1 MEYVL
6 DERGERVP
14 LIDPETGRQ
23 KTDKRGRRQWK
34 RTSVSLNPLDR
45 KAKLKALRESWANTC
60 NARLDETARI
70 DHRSLEDQG
79 ATSNPPSTR
88 DTPPGP
94 SNGPGA
100 SARGARPTVRSGA
113 ATAC

>member
-45 KAKLKALRESWANTC
+45 KAKPRTGEGP
-60 NARLDETARI
+60 RTAHGR
-70 DHRSLEDQG
+70 
-79 ATSNPPSTR
+79 
-88 DTPPGP
+88 
-94 SNGPGA
+94 
-100 SARGARPTVRSGA
+100 
-113 ATAC
+113 TA